1 MGLDL
6 SKLAPSKRSA
16 FKSLS
21 AAFTILQAN
30 GGEMQR
36 KALLEA
42 MTKKIEFEAWELER
56 YESNGQL
63 KWLTIFLFYT
73 IDCIKAG
80 WLTKNK
86 GIWFLTPEG
95 EKAIKLG
102 PIALLENASKAYRE
116 WKSNETKGSAKDADE
131 KDVDIRDEQV
141 QKATLDE
148 LEAQAFESI
157 GKYLESI
164 DEYKFQKIASILLK
178 SMGLHIEYI
187 APPGPDGGVDI
198 IAYKDPLGF
207 EKPRIKVQVKNYKE
221 KNKIDVKPIRELRG
235 LLNANEHIGIFI
247 TSSYF
252 TKDAELFARQS
263 DIHIKLI
270 DRDDFIELWQENYHK
285 LNEEER
291 SYLPLHPI
299 YFLGSLEQ

>member
-1 MGLDL
+1 M
-6 SKLAPSKRSA
+6 SKKIEEFAPTKRSA
-16 FKSLS
+16 IKTIST
-21 AAFTILQAN
+21 AFEILNEN
-30 GGEMQR
+30 GGELQR
-36 KALLEA
+36 KQLFDE
-42 MTKKIEFEAWELER
+42 MTKRIEFESWELER

-80 WLTKNK
+80 WLLKNK
-86 GIWFLTPEG
+86 GVWFLTPEG
-95 EKAIKLG
+95 IIALKQG
-102 PIALLENASKAYRE
+102 PVMLLENANKAYKA
-116 WKSNETKGSAKDADE
+116 WKANEIKTISKLTDNI
-131 KDVDIRDEQV
+131 DIDISDEQV

-164 DEYKFQKIASILLK
+164 DEYKFQKIASVLLK
-178 SMGLHIEYI
+178 AMGFYIEYV
-187 APPGPDGGVDI
+187 APPGPDGGIDI
-198 IAYKDPLGF
+198 IAFKDPLGF

-221 KNKIDVKPIRELRG
+221 SIKIDIKPIRELKG

-252 TKDAELFARQS
+252 TKAAKIFARES

-270 DRDDFIELWQENYHK
+270 DREDFIELWQLNYHK
-285 LNEEER
+285 MNEEEKAL
-291 SYLPLHPI
+291 LPLHQI
-299 YFLGSLEQ
+299 YFLGSLES